1 MGYVFAQLRLSNPR
15 FPELP
20 SVEVKAR
27 VDSAAW
33 LVCIP
38 SWLKDELRLEQA
50 DFRPAQLADG
60 SVVEVPYVG
69 PLELRFDNRL
79 AFSGAL
85 VMGDEVLLGAVAMED
100 MDVLI
105 DPRGQKLIV
114 NPAHPDVAS
123 GFVGQVGEVQAAPV
137 MINVQI
143 DGVWKQFPKGTRL
156 IEACEQAGSYV
167 PRYCYHK
174 KLSSPGN
181 CRMCL
186 IEQGMP
192 KMGPDRT
199 PVLGDDGKPVINWM
213 PRPQISCA
221 QDVAEGMGV
230 RTTSPLVEECRK
242 GVMEFLLINHPLDC
256 PICDQ
261 AGECRLQEFSVEYG
275 KAESRF
281 LENKVKKPKNIELG
295 PRVTLD
301 DERCILCS
309 RCIRFCQ
316 EVAKD
321 DVLGFI
327 DRGSHSVLT
336 AHPGKRLEN
345 NYSLNT
351 VDICPV
357 GALTSSDFRFKMRVW
372 FLKETKSFCTSCAT
386 GCNTLIGTREDVIYR
401 QTPRENDAVNST
413 WMCDYGRL
421 NFDYLQSERRLLEP
435 KILSGDRLVPTDWKT
450 AIIHAAAQLKHFNG
464 WEIAII
470 ASGRMTN
477 EELWL
482 TSRLAHALGVQLIDI
497 VPRRGPGD
505 DILLSEDRNPNTNGA
520 RLLKLAS
527 GQLNRISEGIASGQ
541 IKALVALG
549 ENPFEAGITIEQL
562 TQLPA
567 FIAMNILENPAT
579 NCVTALLPSSGFAEK
594 RGSMI
599 NRTGRLQRLN
609 RAVLPPGQARD
620 DWEILRDLIQE
631 CSGQNG
637 IYTIEEVF
645 ARMSRSV
652 PELAGLSLSKIG
664 DLGVQVMEVEKE
676 AKSATDDTASTAAPP
691 TLEVPAKPKS

>member
-1 MGYVFAQLRLSNPR
+1 MNAETTP
-15 FPELP
+15 
-20 SVEVKAR
+20 
-27 VDSAAW
+27 
-33 LVCIP
+33 
-38 SWLKDELRLEQA
+38 
-50 DFRPAQLADG
+50 
-60 SVVEVPYVG
+60 VPQMV
-69 PLELRFDNRL
+69 
-79 AFSGAL
+79 
-85 VMGDEVLLGAVAMED
+85 
-100 MDVLI
+100 
-105 DPRGQKLIV
+105 
-114 NPAHPDVAS
+114 
-123 GFVGQVGEVQAAPV
+123 
-137 MINVQI
+137 NVQV

-156 IEACEQAGSYV
+156 IEACEQAGSYI

-174 KLSSPGN
+174 NLSSPGN

-186 IEQGMP
+186 IEMGMP
-192 KMGPDRT
+192 KMGPDRK
-199 PVLGDDGKPVINWM
+199 PELGEDGMPVINWM

-230 RTTSPLVEECRK
+230 RTTSPMVEDCRR

-275 KAESRF
+275 NAESRF

-309 RCIRFCQ
+309 RCVRFCQ
-316 EVAKD
+316 EIAKD
-321 DVLGFI
+321 DVLGFV

-336 AHPGKRLEN
+336 AHPGKRLDN

-357 GALTSSDFRFKMRVW
+357 GALTSSDFRFQMRVW

-386 GCNTLIGTREDVIYR
+386 GCNTIIGTRENVIYR

-421 NFDYLQSERRLLEP
+421 NFGYLQSEKRLHSP
-435 KILSGDRLVPTDWKT
+435 KIYLNDALVQTEWTT
-450 AIIHAAAQLKHFNG
+450 AIQHAAAQLKHFNG

-482 TSRLAHALGVQLIDI
+482 TSRLAQALGVQWMDI
-497 VPRRGPGD
+497 VPRYGPSD
-505 DILLSEDRNPNTNGA
+505 DILLSADRNPNTNGA
-520 RLLKLAS
+520 RLL
-527 GQLNRISEGIASGQ
+527 GITDEPGARLPAIREAMANGQ
-541 IKALVALG
+541 IRALISLG
-549 ENPFEAGITIEQL
+549 ENPLDAGITSEQL
-562 TQLPA
+562 SQLPA
-567 FIAMNILENPAT
+567 FILMDLLENDSTA
-579 NCVTALLPSSGFAEK
+579 CATALLPSAGFAEK

-599 NRTGRLQRLN
+599 NGNGRLQRLN
-609 RAVLPPGQARD
+609 RAILPPIPARD
-620 DWEILRDLIQE
+620 DWEILRDLLLA

-645 ARMSRSV
+645 AQMAQSV
-652 PELAGLSLSKIG
+652 HALAGLNLSKIG
-664 DLGVQVMEVEKE
+664 DLGVHVMEI
-676 AKSATDDTASTAAPP
+676 AKSPMPDESARFEGNKPQSEKAAS
-691 TLEVPAKPKS
+691 

>member
-1 MGYVFAQLRLSNPR
+1 MSDQVSAPPQL
-15 FPELP
+15 
-20 SVEVKAR
+20 V
-27 VDSAAW
+27 
-33 LVCIP
+33 
-38 SWLKDELRLEQA
+38 
-50 DFRPAQLADG
+50 
-60 SVVEVPYVG
+60 
-69 PLELRFDNRL
+69 
-79 AFSGAL
+79 
-85 VMGDEVLLGAVAMED
+85 
-100 MDVLI
+100 
-105 DPRGQKLIV
+105 
-114 NPAHPDVAS
+114 
-123 GFVGQVGEVQAAPV
+123 
-137 MINVQI
+137 NVQI
-143 DGVWKQFPKGTRL
+143 DGIWRQFPKGTRL
-156 IEACEQAGSYV
+156 IEACEQAGSYI

-186 IEQGMP
+186 IEMGMP
-192 KMGPDRT
+192 KMGPDRK
-199 PVLGDDGKPVINWM
+199 PVTGDDGMPVINWM

-230 RTTSPLVEECRK
+230 RTTSPLVEDCRR

-261 AGECRLQEFSVEYG
+261 AGECRLQEFSVQYG
-275 KAESRF
+275 NAESRF
-281 LENKVKKPKNIELG
+281 LENKVKKPKNVELG

-386 GCNTLIGTREDVIYR
+386 GCNTVIGTREGVIHR
-401 QTPRENDAVNST
+401 QTPRENDAVNSS

-421 NFDYLQSERRLLEP
+421 NFDYLHSDKRLLEP
-435 KILSGDRLVPTDWKT
+435 KVYNGDKLVASDWAT
-450 AIIHAAAQLKHFNG
+450 AIAHAAGQLKHFSG

-477 EELWL
+477 EEMWL
-482 TSRLAHALGVQLIDI
+482 TARLAQTLGVQMVDI

-505 DILLSEDRNPNTNGA
+505 DILLSADRNPNTNGA
-520 RLLKLAS
+520 RLLRLTSEPGAQLPAIAQAIAT
-527 GQLNRISEGIASGQ
+527 GQV
-541 IKALVALG
+541 KALVSLG
-549 ENPFEAGITIEQL
+549 ENPLEAGVSAEHL
-562 TQLPA
+562 SQLPA
-567 FIAMNILENPAT
+567 FILMNILENSAT
-579 NCVTALLPSSGFAEK
+579 NCATALLPSAGYAEK

-599 NRTGRLQRLN
+599 NGKGRLQRLN
-609 RAVLPPGQARD
+609 RAVPPPGQARD
-620 DWEILRDLIQE
+620 DWEILRDLIQAV
-631 CSGQNG
+631 SGQNG

-645 ARMSRSV
+645 GQMSQSVREFSALTMSR
-652 PELAGLSLSKIG
+652 IG
-664 DLGVQVMEVEKE
+664 DLGVQVMEVAESPSPDE
-676 AKSATDDTASTAAPP
+676 
-691 TLEVPAKPKS
+691 PAKDEGNKPESERAAN

>member
-1 MGYVFAQLRLSNPR
+1 ML
-15 FPELP
+15 
-20 SVEVKAR
+20 
-27 VDSAAW
+27 
-33 LVCIP
+33 
-38 SWLKDELRLEQA
+38 
-50 DFRPAQLADG
+50 
-60 SVVEVPYVG
+60 
-69 PLELRFDNRL
+69 
-79 AFSGAL
+79 
-85 VMGDEVLLGAVAMED
+85 
-100 MDVLI
+100 
-105 DPRGQKLIV
+105 
-114 NPAHPDVAS
+114 
-123 GFVGQVGEVQAAPV
+123 
-137 MINVQI
+137 NVQI
-143 DGVWKQFPKGTRL
+143 NGVWHEFPKGTRV

-174 KLSSPGN
+174 KLSAPGN

-186 IEQGMP
+186 IEMGLP
-192 KMGPDRT
+192 KMGPDRK
-199 PVLGDDGKPVINWM
+199 PELGADGKPIINWM

-221 QDVAEGMGV
+221 QDVAEGMGI
-230 RTTSPLVEECRK
+230 RTDSPLAQECRK

-275 KAESRF
+275 RADSRF

-316 EVAKD
+316 EIAQD

-401 QTPRENDAVNST
+401 QTPRENDSVNSS

-421 NFDYLQSERRLLEP
+421 NFDYLQSDKRLLQPE
-435 KILSGDRLVPTDWKT
+435 ILAGDKLIATDWNT
-450 AIIHAAAQLKHFNG
+450 AIAHAAAQLKHFNG
-464 WEIAII
+464 WEIAIL

-482 TSRLAHALGVQLIDI
+482 TRQLATALGVDLIDI
-497 VPRRGPGD
+497 VPHFAESD
-505 DILLSEDRNPNTNGA
+505 NILLSADRNPNTNGA
-520 RLLKLAS
+520 QLLGVTGYPGARLREVVEGVAS
-527 GQLNRISEGIASGQ
+527 GRIR
-541 IKALVALG
+541 ALVALG
-549 ENPFEAGITIEQL
+549 EDASEIGLTPEQL
-562 TQLPA
+562 SALPA
-567 FIAMNILENPAT
+567 FVVMNMLENQSTKAA
-579 NCVTALLPSSGFAEK
+579 TALLPSFGFAEK

-599 NRTGRLQRLN
+599 NGKGRLQRLN
-609 RAVLPPGQARD
+609 RAIRGPGQARD
-620 DWEILRDLIQE
+620 DWEILRDLIQAY
-631 CSGQNG
+631 SGRNG
-637 IYTIEEVF
+637 IYSIEDVF
-645 ARMSRSV
+645 RQMSEAV
-652 PELAGLSLSKIG
+652 PVLGGLSLSKIG
-664 DLGVQVMEVEKE
+664 DLGVQVLQIQQ
-676 AKSATDDTASTAAPP
+676 TPAPP
-691 TLEVPAKPKS
+691 WEPAKEEMKKPESEKAAQ

>member
-1 MGYVFAQLRLSNPR
+1 MADQA
-15 FPELP
+15 P
-20 SVEVKAR
+20 SPP
-27 VDSAAW
+27 
-33 LVCIP
+33 LV
-38 SWLKDELRLEQA
+38 
-50 DFRPAQLADG
+50 
-60 SVVEVPYVG
+60 
-69 PLELRFDNRL
+69 
-79 AFSGAL
+79 
-85 VMGDEVLLGAVAMED
+85 
-100 MDVLI
+100 
-105 DPRGQKLIV
+105 IV
-114 NPAHPDVAS
+114 
-123 GFVGQVGEVQAAPV
+123 QV
-137 MINVQI
+137 N
-143 DGVWKQFPKGTRL
+143 GVWHQFPKGTRV

-186 IEQGMP
+186 IEMGLP
-192 KMGPDRT
+192 KMGPDRK
-199 PVLGDDGKPVINWM
+199 PELGEDGKPVINWM

-221 QDVAEGMGV
+221 QDVSEAMGV
-230 RTTSPLVEECRK
+230 RTDSPLAQECRK

-275 KAESRF
+275 NAESRF

-316 EVAKD
+316 EVAHD
-321 DVLGFI
+321 DVLGFV

-357 GALTSSDFRFKMRVW
+357 GALTSSDFRFQMRVW

-386 GCNTLIGTREDVIYR
+386 GCNTIIGTREDVIYR
-401 QTPRENDAVNST
+401 QTPRENDAVNSS

-421 NFDYLQSERRLLEP
+421 NFGYLQSDKRLLQPE
-435 KILSGDRLVPTDWKT
+435 ILSGDKLSAAEWSA
-450 AIIHAAAQLKHFNG
+450 AIIHAAVQLKHFAG

-482 TSRLAHALGVQLIDI
+482 TSQLAKLLGVDLIDI
-497 VPRRGPGD
+497 VPRTGPGD
-505 DILLSEDRNPNTNGA
+505 DILLSADRNPNVNGA
-520 RLLKLAS
+520 RLLGVTSMPGARL
-527 GQLNRISEGIASGQ
+527 SEIRNDVVQGRV
-541 IKALVALG
+541 KALVALG
-549 ENPFEAGITIEQL
+549 ENPVEIGLTVEQL
-562 TQLPA
+562 KALPA
-567 FIAMNILENPAT
+567 FIVMSILSNEAT
-579 NCVTALLPSSGFAEK
+579 EVATALFPSFGFAEK

-599 NRTGRLQRLN
+599 NGKGRLQRLN
-609 RAVLPPGQARD
+609 RAVRGPGQARD
-620 DWEILRDLIQE
+620 DWEILRDLIQTY
-631 CSGQNG
+631 SGRNG
-637 IYTIEEVF
+637 IYSIEDVF
-645 ARMSRSV
+645 RQMSEAV
-652 PELAGLSLSKIG
+652 PALAGLSLSKIG
-664 DLGVQVMEVEKE
+664 DLGVQVMEGVQ
-676 AKSATDDTASTAAPP
+676 
-691 TLEVPAKPKS
+691 